1 MEEENRKI
9 LQFAQQQ
16 QEREAERM
24 AVKQQRED
32 AMSAVQEK
40 VPAFYFKLLFLF
52 AADTCGVFGK
62 ANKARV
68 SLFKVETIISL
79 EIWDVLDVVSG
90 IVKHSVASFYMS
102 LSLTNYLIH
111 NCILWF
117 CLIANYVSSIY
128 VNRTK

>member
-40 VPAFYFKLLFLF
+40 VSAFYFKLLFLF
-52 AADTCGVFGK
+52 AATRVVLLVRLIKHVFRCSKLKQSFHWKFETC
-62 ANKARV
+62 
-68 SLFKVETIISL
+68 
-79 EIWDVLDVVSG
+79 
-90 IVKHSVASFYMS
+90 
-102 LSLTNYLIH
+102 LT
-111 NCILWF
+111 WF
-117 CLIANYVSSIY
+117 LG
-128 VNRTK
+128 